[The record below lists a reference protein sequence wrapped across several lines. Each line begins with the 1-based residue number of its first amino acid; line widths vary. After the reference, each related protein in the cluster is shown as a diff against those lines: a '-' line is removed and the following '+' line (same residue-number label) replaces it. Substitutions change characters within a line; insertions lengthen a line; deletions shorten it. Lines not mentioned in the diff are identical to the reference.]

1 MKKNTFKILIFLLF
15 GFSAFAQPAWRELEG
30 IPVTWRYEDIHFLT
44 PNLGWAADGVGSSV
58 YKTTDGGLHWTQQT
72 VPPDLYY
79 RNIEFLNENVGF
91 LGSLSPNFYKT
102 NNGGTNWELVVGLP
116 PEVQA
121 ICGLDA
127 VGDHTIYGCG
137 AWFGPA
143 YVIKSNDSGETW
155 QYIDMSAYAESL
167 VEVLFVDE
175 NTGFASGGDFD
186 GGIILKTIDGGTTW
200 SKIYQSDVYGEF
212 VWKLQRL
219 FSNPQIM
226 FGSVESIAPLN
237 GKLLKSADGGVSWVS
252 KEVPDTDIQAVGFI
266 TENHGWM
273 GGHNSGFLETFDAG
287 TTWNDTG
294 FGMGLNRMQIFD
306 SNLVYCSG
314 EVVYKYSDETL
325 STVQVGGHK
334 AKNLKVKIAPNPVK
348 DNLNFSVEFQ
358 KADHLVI
365 SIIDSQGK
373 VLKKLKSETISA
385 AGKRNYSFPF
395 PYKTGTYY
403 LSLHYDLGAQAERI
417 IKK

>member
-1 MKKNTFKILIFLLF
+1 MKITDFKTLIFLLL
-15 GFSAFAQPAWRELEG
+15 AFPAISQPIWRGLSG
-30 IPVTWRYEDIHFLT
+30 LPLSWRYEDIHFL
-44 PNLGWAADGVGSSV
+44 NADLGWAADGVGSSV
-58 YKTTDGGLHWTQQT
+58 FKTTDGGLNWAQQN
-72 VPPDLYY
+72 VPPELYY
-79 RNIEFLNENVGF
+79 RNIEFLNENIGF

-102 NNGGTNWELVVGLP
+102 NNGGENWELVAGLP

-143 YVIKSNDSGETW
+143 YVIKSTNSGATW
-155 QYIDMSAYAESL
+155 QYIDMSAYAETL

-175 NTGFASGGDFD
+175 NTGFASGG
-186 GGIILKTIDGGTTW
+186 GVHGAIILKTVNGGGTW
-200 SKIYQSDVYGEF
+200 SEIYRSDIYGEY

-219 FSNPQIM
+219 FSNPQVV
-226 FGSVESIAPLN
+226 FGSVESIAPLS
-237 GKLLKSADGGVSWVS
+237 GKLLKSTDGGVTWVS
-252 KEVPDTDIQAVGFI
+252 KDVPDTDIQAVGFI

-306 SNLVYCSG
+306 GNLVYCSG
-314 EVVYKYSDETL
+314 EMIYKYSDETL
-325 STVQVGGHK
+325 STVQVSDQK
-334 AKNLKVKIAPNPVK
+334 PKNLNVTIAPNPIK
-348 DNLNFSVEFQ
+348 ENLNLAIDFQ
-358 KADHLVI
+358 RADHLVI
-365 SIIDSQGK
+365 TIIDSHGK
-373 VLKKLKSETISA
+373 VLKKLPSETISA
-385 AGKRNYSFPF
+385 AGRRNYSFLF
-395 PYKTGTYY
+395 PYKSGTYY
-403 LSLHYDLGAQAERI
+403 LSLHYDFGAQAEKI